1 MGELKNLTAQNP
13 LLFALVLTRISSMLI
28 AMPGIGI
35 GVPTRVRAALA
46 VLLSLVTLSTLA
58 NSDAAGPTTAVHPID
73 FAMLLTHEVIIGLLI
88 GTTVQIA
95 VTGVQSAGEII
106 SGTGGMGLASAI
118 DPTTHAPMPTMAQL
132 VGLLVV
138 ATLMAGGGHRLVI
151 AALLDSFIAM
161 PPGGARLAEPMLDL
175 LISQLTDSLASG
187 LRVAAPV
194 LLALLLSNLVTG
206 LISRTLP
213 QLNVLAIG
221 LSLNTLALLAVAAL
235 TIGSAGHLFQAEL
248 EAMIQR
254 FSSVWPAH

>member
-13 LLFALVLTRISSMLI
+13 LLFVLVLTRITSMLI

-35 GVPTRVRAALA
+35 GVPMRIRAALA
-46 VLLSLVTLSTLA
+46 LLLSWVTLSSLA
-58 NSDAAGPTTAVHPID
+58 IADTAVELTAIHPLD
-73 FAMLLTHEVIIGLLI
+73 FALLLMQETIIGLLI

-106 SGTGGMGLASAI
+106 SGTGGMGLASSI
-118 DPTTHAPMPTMAQL
+118 DPATQSPMPMMGQL

-138 ATLMAGGGHRLVI
+138 ATLMAGGGHRFVI
-151 AALLDSFIAM
+151 AALLDSFVAM
-161 PPGGARLAEPMLDL
+161 PPGSVRLQEPMLDL

-187 LRVAAPV
+187 IRVAAPI

-235 TIGSAGHLFQAEL
+235 TIGSAGHLFQADL
-248 EAMIQR
+248 ETILQR
-254 FSSVWPAH
+254 FSSVWPGH

>member
-1 MGELKNLTAQNP
+1 MGELNNLTAQNP
-13 LLFALVLTRISSMLI
+13 LLFALVLTRITSMLI

-46 VLLSLVTLSTLA
+46 LLLSLVTLSALA
-58 NSDAAGPTTAVHPID
+58 NTDTAGLMTAVHPID

-118 DPTTHAPMPTMAQL
+118 DPTTQVPMPTLGQL

-151 AALLDSFIAM
+151 AALLDSFVAM
-161 PPGGARLAEPMLDL
+161 PPGGVRLSEPMLEL
-175 LISQLTDSLASG
+175 LIRQLTDSLASG
-187 LRVAAPV
+187 LRVAGPV

-221 LSLNTLALLAVAAL
+221 LSLNTLALLAVTAL
-235 TIGSAGHLFQAEL
+235 TVGSAGHLFQADL
-248 EAMIQR
+248 ETMIHR
-254 FSSVWPAH
+254 FSSIWPAN